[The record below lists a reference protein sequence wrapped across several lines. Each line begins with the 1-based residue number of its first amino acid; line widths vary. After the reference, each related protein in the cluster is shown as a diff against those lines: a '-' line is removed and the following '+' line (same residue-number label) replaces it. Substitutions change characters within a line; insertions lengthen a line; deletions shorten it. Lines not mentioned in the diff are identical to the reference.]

1 MVPAKVVDEDGNV
14 SLSKP
19 TSVNICVEK
28 ILVVSVYLSEVSI
41 ANKRLYLGNL
51 QTWQVGSSCVVTS
64 PHS

>member
-1 MVPAKVVDEDGNV
+1 MVPAEVVDEDGNV

-19 TSVNICVEK
+19 TSVNICMEK

-41 ANKRLYLGNL
+41 ANKILYLGSL
-51 QTWQVGSSCVVTS
+51 QTWQVGSSCVVAS